1 MNNQKVQVS
10 VTGSLLTAARVTYSP
25 TACRL
30 ARRNGE
36 LILQAGSMWIEGRE
50 SGLVWDDV
58 PTVILD
64 ELEGQP

>member
-1 MNNQKVQVS
+1 MNNQKIQVN
-10 VTGSLLTAARVTYSP
+10 VTGSLVTAARVTCSP
-25 TACRL
+25 AAWRL

-36 LILQAGSMWIEGRE
+36 LILQAGSMWTQGRE
-50 SGLVWDDV
+50 SGMVWDDV